1 MATLTMRPQA
11 DFVART
17 LGGITAV
24 VLLLVFVTSCKN
36 PTQTKRLA
44 AEFCDSLQTQFE
56 AADAA
61 IEAGMWENVLGRIPA
76 DSLQNTQSLW
86 YRQLSD
92 AAILT
97 QIDRFQQTV
106 SDSSLLHRLQ
116 VSRKRTLTALLKHE
130 PTIAYIVDS
139 LRPSALKQYAKAPE
153 IFPEFRN
160 DSIPLLYR
168 RRELYHQLTGAGADF
183 SSEIVR
189 LARLRNQ
196 RCQTLGYSSLLDL
209 NLQLSGLTRDD
220 LDKTVRTIDSVTIGA
235 YRKLLQRIATKL
247 SHHNLEEADIYFY
260 ENHILDRFRRT
271 YTRTEALAFALDVL
285 TGLGFNVHYASLFI
299 DSTLTASGAPWLVA
313 PHPPE
318 DIRLAYETT
327 SEPATADEV
336 EALLYQLGE
345 SVFLLSN
352 SNTPYMLRKPTD
364 PLTEHCIGQLFVDL
378 LTRRELQGQ
387 YNHIS
392 GEDYELFSAAV
403 ADVQLIRLRSLL
415 TMIRFEIEL
424 YDDPNR
430 DLSDVYRNVV
440 SKTLL
445 VKPDKQFQRWTN
457 RRDLALEPA
466 TQFCRLY
473 GSLLS
478 AQIYSSALR
487 EFGSLAN
494 NPRFGKYL
502 RQTYFKPLT
511 TAAWTD
517 VLLLGAG
524 EQLNLKYFLDRF
536 SVSAPN
542 D

>member
-1 MATLTMRPQA
+1 MATFSLRPQS
-11 DFVART
+11 DFVARYP
-17 LGGITAV
+17 GGITAV
-24 VLLLVFVTSCKN
+24 VLALVFVTSCKN
-36 PTQTKRLA
+36 PAQTKHLA

-61 IEAGMWENVLGRIPA
+61 IGAGIWENALGRFPA
-76 DSLQNTQSLW
+76 DSLRNTQSLW
-86 YRQLSD
+86 YRQLND
-92 AAILT
+92 ATILA
-97 QIDRFQQTV
+97 QIDKFQQTI
-106 SDSSLLHRLQ
+106 SDSLLLHRLQ
-116 VSRKRTLTALLKHE
+116 VSRKRTLIALLEHE
-130 PTIAYIVDS
+130 PAIAYIVDS
-139 LRPSALKQYAKAPE
+139 LRPSALKQYAKAPGT
-153 IFPEFRN
+153 FPEFRN

-168 RRELYHQLTGAGADF
+168 RREIYHQLAGTGADF

-220 LDKTVRTIDSVTIGA
+220 LDNTVKTIDSVTIGA

-247 SHHNLEEADIYFY
+247 SHHSLEEADIYFY
-260 ENHILDRFRRT
+260 ENHVLDRFRRR

-285 TGLGFNVHYASLFI
+285 TGLGFNVRYASLFI
-299 DSTLTASGAPWLVA
+299 DSTVASSGAPWLVT

-318 DIRLAYETT
+318 DIRLAYKTT
-327 SEPATADEV
+327 NKPATADEV

-352 SNTPYMLRKPTD
+352 PETPYMLRKPTD
-364 PLTEHCIGQLFVDL
+364 PLTKHCIGQLFVDL

-392 GEDYELFSAAV
+392 REDYELFSAAV
-403 ADVQLIRLRSLL
+403 ADAQLIRLRSLL

-430 DLSDVYRNVV
+430 DMTVVYRNVV

-473 GSLLS
+473 ASSLS
-478 AQIYSSALR
+478 AQIYSAALR

-502 RQTYFKPLT
+502 LQTYFEPLT

-536 SVSAPN
+536 AVSASTE
-542 D
+542 